1 MTFAFKLGIFKP
13 VLLAVTAAML
23 AGGVSAADSDS
34 WSHLPA
40 AQRPD
45 PGTPDFTGK
54 WAMPTPVRALKTT
67 DGKEPPLLPAAKA
80 KYAANQA
87 ALKANPKSDPNA
99 NCWIQG
105 VPRIIYASYPMLIA
119 QDKDRVNLVYETNHT
134 FRIVSLRRPLPKW
147 DDDLDPHWLGYS
159 AGHWDGK
166 ALVIDTIGQHDQTWL
181 DYSGL
186 PHSEKLRVQERY
198 TLDGPDRIN
207 GELTLTD
214 PETFSQPWSTRFT
227 LVRQPGYDLKE
238 NVCVRDHKM

>member
-1 MTFAFKLGIFKP
+1 MKFVFKP
-13 VLLAVTAAML
+13 VLLAVTAVML
-23 AGGVSAADSDS
+23 ASSGVQASEADS
-34 WSHLPA
+34 WSFLPA
-40 AQRPD
+40 AERPD
-45 PGTPDFTGK
+45 SGTPNFNGK
-54 WAMPTPVRALKTT
+54 WAMPTPIRALKTA
-67 DGKEPPLLPAAKA
+67 DGKEPPLLPAAKK

-87 ALKANPKSDPNA
+87 ALKANPKSDPIA

-105 VPRIIYASYPMLIA
+105 VPRIAYAPYPMLIA

-134 FRIVSLRRPLPKW
+134 FRIVSLHRPLPKW
-147 DDDLDPHWLGYS
+147 DDNLDPHWLGYS

-166 ALVIDTIGQHDQTWL
+166 TLVIDTIGQNDKTWL

-238 NVCVRDHKM
+238 SVCVRDHKM

>member
-1 MTFAFKLGIFKP
+1 MKFVFRP
-13 VLLAVTAAML
+13 VLFAVTAAIL
-23 AGGVSAADSDS
+23 ASGVSAADSAS
-34 WSHLPA
+34 ESYLPA

-45 PGTPDFTGK
+45 PGTPDFNGK
-54 WAMPTPVRALKTT
+54 WAMATPAGAPIRVLKTA

-105 VPRIIYASYPMLIA
+105 VPRITYAPYPMLIA

-134 FRIVSLRRPLPKW
+134 FRIVSLHRPLPKW
-147 DDDLDPHWLGYS
+147 DDNLDPHWLGYS

-166 ALVIDTIGQHDQTWL
+166 TLVIDTIGQNDKTWL

-214 PETFSQPWSTRFT
+214 PETFSKPWSTRFT
-227 LVRQPGYDLKE
+227 MVRQPGYDLKE
-238 NVCVRDHKM
+238 SVCVRDHKM

>member
-1 MTFAFKLGIFKP
+1 MKFMLKP
-13 VLLAVTAAML
+13 VLLAATAAIL
-23 AGGVSAADSDS
+23 ASGASAADSDPFAY
-34 WSHLPA
+34 LPA
-40 AQRPD
+40 AERPA

-54 WAMPTPVRALKTT
+54 WAMPTPIRVLKTT

-105 VPRIIYASYPMLIA
+105 VPRIIYAPYPMLIA

-134 FRIVSLRRPLPKW
+134 FRIVSLRKPLPKW

-159 AGHWDGK
+159 AGHWEGK
-166 ALVIDTIGQHDQTWL
+166 TLVIDTIGQNDKTWL

-198 TLDGPDRIN
+198 TLEGHDRIN
-207 GELTLTD
+207 GELTITD
-214 PETFSQPWSTRFT
+214 PETFSKPWSTRFT
-227 LVRQPGYDLKE
+227 LVRQPGNDLKE
-238 NVCVRDHKM
+238 SVCVRDHKM

>member
-1 MTFAFKLGIFKP
+1 M
-13 VLLAVTAAML
+13 
-23 AGGVSAADSDS
+23 
-34 WSHLPA
+34 
-40 AQRPD
+40 R
-45 PGTPDFTGK
+45 
-54 WAMPTPVRALKTT
+54 
-67 DGKEPPLLPAAKA
+67 LLPGFERIEATFSAI
-80 KYAANQA
+80 
-87 ALKANPKSDPNA
+87 A

-105 VPRIIYASYPMLIA
+105 VPRITYAPYPMLIA

-134 FRIVSLRRPLPKW
+134 FRIVSLHRPLPKW
-147 DDDLDPHWLGYS
+147 DDNLDPHWLGYS

-166 ALVIDTIGQHDQTWL
+166 TLVIDTIGQNDKTWL

-238 NVCVRDHKM
+238 SVCVRDHKM